1 MTNWIGDKMITVTVW
16 YLKRKR
22 RNNMSPVIKTI
33 IERLIR
39 SGIAIAL
46 PQIIMFVP
54 AVMEMIPPPY
64 NLILTPVLMGIA
76 KGLRDGFPNAPWL
89 KYIPF

>member
-1 MTNWIGDKMITVTVW
+1 MTRVEKMLLGLMV
-16 YLKRKR
+16 KRALQYR
-22 RNNMSPVIKTI
+22 RNNKMSPVIKTI
-33 IERLIR
+33 IERLVR

-76 KGLRDGFPNAPWL
+76 KGLRDGFPQAPWL